1 MSDSSLRVQ
10 QRKRETRA
18 MTSYLKR
25 EIIVIFTLLKDNFII
40 CLIPHLTL
48 YISISSAVSCP
59 TPSGVWSIVL
69 LALLY
74 QLAFDTINQ
83 LVGIEEDAINKP
95 HRPLPSGT
103 IDVHGCIVLCIVVNA
118 AYLTVGALH
127 GVGLWC
133 ALWQLVSVGYL
144 LRFDKNWFYKN
155 HVFIPA
161 GIVVQYMTAVC
172 LANDGM
178 YSQELV
184 LWVFVMSVYF
194 GLCATVQDIRD
205 VAGDRATKRRTLPV
219 ILGLER
225 TRYLFLA
232 VMGIFSP
239 IMLRWYIVAPVWDA
253 HCGLLAM
260 TYCPFHVLIIY
271 RLAAMKN
278 AGDHRLTYSL
288 VIWMYIV
295 TSASMYYI
303 APKLLL
309 TDRNQPS
316 IQSFNQP
323 IDPSLNQS
331 AGRSIHIVND
341 IYTAHAEWRWAL
353 LT

>member
-1 MSDSSLRVQ
+1 
-10 QRKRETRA
+10 
-18 MTSYLKR
+18 MTYLKQ
-25 EIIVIFTLLKDNFII
+25 EVIVIFTLLKDNLII

-48 YISISSAVSCP
+48 YMSISSAVSHP

-83 LVGIEEDAINKP
+83 LVGIEEDAIDKP
-95 HRPLPSGT
+95 HRPLPSGAM
-103 IDVHGCIVLCIVVNA
+103 DVHSCVLLCIVVNS
-118 AYLTVGALH
+118 AYLFVGVLH
-127 GVGLWC
+127 GIGLWC
-133 ALWQLVSVGYL
+133 ALWQLVSIGYL

-155 HVFIPA
+155 HIFIPA
-161 GIVVQYMTAVC
+161 GIVVQYMTGIC

-184 LWVFVMSVYF
+184 LWVVVMSNYF

-225 TRYLFLA
+225 TRYVFLV

-239 IMLRWYIVAPVWDA
+239 IVLRWYIVAPVWDA
-253 HCGLLAM
+253 YCGILVM

-295 TSASMYYI
+295 TCASMYYI
-303 APKLLL
+303 APRLLL
-309 TDRNQPS
+309 TDTRQSSARSINQS
-316 IQSFNQP
+316 
-323 IDPSLNQS
+323 IDPSVNHS
-331 AGRSIHIVND
+331 VSRSIHMVHD
-341 IYTAHAEWRWAL
+341 IYTAHVAWRWAL
-353 LT
+353 